1 MLWLIACVRPC
12 LFVVIIV
19 AVTEMMDAVI
29 ALCMETAHADDH
41 AKSIQITCGYILCS
55 VGSPINSVMRR
66 ILFTSRPILLGSP
79 VKVAS
84 LRPWVSLCEIN
95 QGQAVSLFHTSNSPP
110 FDQCQHLSP
119 PPAPLS
125 LFSPLLTLWC
135 LWSLKPCQ
143 IEFVIISFSPWG
155 QGYSYCLCVRVRV
168 GLRDVL
174 SASIIQEVSA
184 SAAHVMLLG
193 GWAGDGARGVRRE
206 GGDWRKDVAD
216 LFLVAFRAFPYSLLH
231 HFVILCS

>member
-1 MLWLIACVRPC
+1 MCPPVLVPCNHTSCYWDDGRNHCFVHGDSSCRWSYKEHSNHMWLHIVQRRQSNQFCNAEDFIYKQAHLAWISCESSLSPAPS
-12 LFVVIIV
+12 V
-19 AVTEMMDAVI
+19 AVWN
-29 ALCMETAHADDH
+29 
-41 AKSIQITCGYILCS
+41 KSGAGCFSFSHLQQSSLRS
-55 VGSPINSVMRR
+55 VS
-66 ILFTSRPILLGSP
+66 
-79 VKVAS
+79 AS
-84 LRPWVSLCEIN
+84 LSPARPPP
-95 QGQAVSLFHTSNSPP
+95 SLF
-110 FDQCQHLSP
+110 
-119 PPAPLS
+119 
-125 LFSPLLTLWC
+125 FSPLLTLWC

-231 HFVILCS
+231 HFVILCR